1 MGKTKYSPDPKTEGA
16 VIRLPLFAFQEAIM
30 ADRVKYVDGIPVG
43 LTDQDGTDARFS
55 VDVNVTSGSI
65 SSSGITQYTE
75 GDIDASITGT
85 AVMWEDAANTL
96 RSVSAAKPMP
106 VSMSSDIQIGAVEI
120 KDHDSAARL
129 DVEAVTA
136 KNALFDQSED
146 GAHVTTGAI
155 ADPIV
160 AAGAVGTISAK
171 LRRLTSDTG
180 AILTAM
186 GTANDTI
193 YPEDSPHG
201 TEDEGTFVLAV
212 RNDSGSAMAGD
223 GDYSVFMVDSSGRL
237 YVNAEALDKDDDEVL
252 IWANTVKDGSGTDY
266 VPLVDSDGHL
276 QVDVL
281 TSIISSGSV
290 DVLSL
295 PSDTFVAEGGALGK
309 GVLAQGDDGTDR
321 HNLQTDPS
329 GYLKTI
335 AQATE
340 AHIGRVATPSK
351 QIQVTPTIT
360 AGAYSIGDVIGGVQ
374 TLTAAARVNATCTT
388 LDTLAIRDK
397 AMQDADIKLWF
408 FDQNPTSGSYD
419 DNDALDIDDAD
430 LAFCLGCLRML
441 SSDYDDA
448 TDNSIATLRNQG
460 LKLTPTGGASDLYAI
475 AEIETADSYA
485 STSDL
490 TFVYEFSQD

>member
-1 MGKTKYSPDPKTEGA
+1 MT
-16 VIRLPLFAFQEAIM
+16 
-30 ADRVKYVDGIPVG
+30 DRTKYVDGIPVG

-75 GDIDASITGT
+75 GDVDASITGT

-96 RSVSAAKPMP
+96 RSVSAAKPLP
-106 VSMSSDIQIGAVEI
+106 VSMASDIQIGAVEI
-120 KDHDSAARL
+120 KDHDSATRL
-129 DVEAVTA
+129 DVETVTT
-136 KNALFDQSED
+136 KNALYDRSED
-146 GAHVTTGAI
+146 GAHPTIGTTTDAAASSSVAEDATARTGIGLWKGIKNILILLNAKFVSGTDIGDVTVNNAAAAGVYTRPGTSATFPVSAASGQVASGAI
-155 ADPIV
+155 ASGAMVAGSQVDGHSATLGLTTTPAAATGTVEDATARTGIGLFKGIKNLLKLINDKLVTGTVIGDVNV
-160 AAGAVGTISAK
+160 AAI
-171 LRRLTSDTG
+171 
-180 AILTAM
+180 TA
-186 GTANDTI
+186 GET
-193 YPEDSPHG
+193 
-201 TEDEGTFVLAV
+201 
-212 RNDSGSAMAGD
+212 
-223 GDYSVFMVDSSGRL
+223 
-237 YVNAEALDKDDDEVL
+237 
-252 IWANTVKDGSGTDY
+252 
-266 VPLVDSDGHL
+266 
-276 QVDVL
+276 
-281 TSIISSGSV
+281 
-290 DVLSL
+290 
-295 PSDTFVAEGGALGK
+295 
-309 GVLAQGDDGTDR
+309 
-321 HNLQTDPS
+321 
-329 GYLKTI
+329 
-335 AQATE
+335 
-340 AHIGRVATPSK
+340 HIGEVATPSK

-360 AGAYSIGDVIGGVQ
+360 AGAYSIGDVIGGIQ

-388 LDTLAIRDK
+388 LDTLTIRDK